1 MIRIYDL
8 SVSVPIISIN
18 TIYHGIIAVLHRVLI
33 YLV

>member
-8 SVSVPIISIN
+8 SVSAPIISM